1 MELIQTNP
9 SVATQADPSIY
20 FTIACTELAK
30 ITAEHG
36 YNLNAVSDRGL
47 NKFKT
52 LPQPQQLGII
62 QALEGYVLQ
71 IRSAL
76 NDKINIIG
84 DNSKHAWW
92 AMAKLGLRCPDDLFE
107 KIKATDV
114 IEIYNQDSIQIFRSF
129 EMFQFLSYSL
139 SDIFAHEWTD
149 LYTRDE
155 FVFNRM
161 FNLVGEILSGK
172 VTGVINPNFPPHIV
186 EEKFSN
192 KKCWAKMKHRFF
204 SPLFTASGAVGGF
217 LSAFEIIDSGSN

>member
-1 MELIQTNP
+1 MDLIQVAP
-9 SVATQADPSIY
+9 SRGLRPDPSIH

-30 ITAEHG
+30 ITSQHG
-36 YNLNAVSDRGL
+36 YNLNAISEKGL
-47 NKFKT
+47 AKFNS
-52 LPQPQQLGII
+52 LPEQQQLGIV
-62 QALEGYVLQ
+62 QALEGYVQQ

-76 NDKINIIG
+76 TEKIDITG

-92 AMAKLGLRCPDDLFE
+92 AMAKLGLRCPDDLFS
-107 KIKATDV
+107 KIRATDV
-114 IEIYNQDSIQIFRSF
+114 IEIYNQDSIQVFRSF

-186 EEKFSN
+186 EEKFSE

-204 SPLFTASGAVGGF
+204 SPLFTAGGNIGGF
-217 LSAFEIIDSGSN
+217 LSAFEIIDSGNN